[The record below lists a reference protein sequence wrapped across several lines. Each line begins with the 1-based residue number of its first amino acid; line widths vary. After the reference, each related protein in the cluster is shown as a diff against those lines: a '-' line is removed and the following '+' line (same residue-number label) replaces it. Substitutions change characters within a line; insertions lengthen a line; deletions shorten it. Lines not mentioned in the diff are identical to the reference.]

1 MKYIIMFIIIV
12 QLVLVIA
19 LLALP
24 PLVRALPGEYRVRL
38 ARVPVVETLLEIG
51 ETTLPR
57 ALPAPSR
64 LVERPSINIPTV
76 QATATASP
84 TPALRADV
92 ASGVEVTVPSKAP
105 ESELNKMATAVP
117 PTATPLPTM
126 IPTPALRADVA
137 SGAEVAVP
145 LPRQARID
153 GLKIIPQG
161 FNNCGPAN
169 LIINLNFY
177 GNSTTQ
183 NEAAALLKPN
193 REDRNVSPWQIV
205 DYVNEQTDLRAFV
218 GSGGDLE
225 MIKRF
230 VAAGFP
236 IVVEKGYE
244 PSPKDG
250 WLGHYL
256 TIFAYDDDKQEF
268 LSMDTNLGPWD
279 GSGRVDSYETID
291 YYWQQFNYTFWFV
304 YPPEKEGQVLAMLG
318 PEMVDTAVMWQKAAE
333 LAQAE
338 IDANP
343 DNAFAWFNLGT
354 SLTRLGEMTGE
365 AAYYENGAAAF
376 DQARTIGIPPRII
389 WYQFR
394 PYIAYMKIG
403 RYEDMLALADTTL
416 STQGGRNV
424 EETYLYKGH
433 ALALTGDGPGA
444 VDAYEQAL
452 RLNKYFYPAQWALD
466 AITGGS

>member
-1 MKYIIMFIIIV
+1 MNRQRKYII
-12 QLVLVIA
+12 LVVVTVLLTIMIGV
-19 LLALP
+19 LALP
-24 PLVRALPGEYRVRL
+24 PLVRALPGEYRIRL
-38 ARVPVVETLLEIG
+38 ARVPVVEALLEIG
-51 ETTLPR
+51 ETPLPT

-64 LVERPSINIPTV
+64 PVGRPQIVVPVI
-76 QATATASP
+76 QATSTATA
-84 TPALRADV
+84 
-92 ASGVEVTVPSKAP
+92 VPFQAP
-105 ESELNKMATAVP
+105 ESELDKGVTAVP
-117 PTATPLPTM
+117 PTATLLPTM
-126 IPTPALRADVA
+126 TPT
-137 SGAEVAVP
+137 AVP

-153 GLKIIPQG
+153 GLKIVPQG

-169 LIINLNFY
+169 LSINLNFY
-177 GNSTTQ
+177 GDMTTQ
-183 NEAAALLKPN
+183 NETAALLKPN

-205 DYVNEQTDLRAFV
+205 DYVNEQTGLRAFV
-218 GSGGDLE
+218 GSGGDLAL
-225 MIKRF
+225 IKRF

-236 IVVEKGYE
+236 TVVAKGYE

-256 TIFAYDDDKQEF
+256 TIFGYDDDKQEF
-268 LSMDTNLGPWD
+268 LSLDTNLGPWD
-279 GSGRVDSYETID
+279 GSGRVDSYETMN
-291 YYWQQFNYTFWFV
+291 YYWQQFNYTFWLV
-304 YPPEKEGQVLAMLG
+304 YPPEKEQQVFGMLG

-333 LAQAE
+333 FAQAE
-338 IDANP
+338 IDTNP

-365 AAYYENGAAAF
+365 AAFYENGAAAF
-376 DQARTIGIPPRII
+376 DQARTIGIPPRIV

-403 RYEDMLALADTTL
+403 RYEDMLALAETTL

-444 VDAYEQAL
+444 VEAYQQAL

>member
-1 MKYIIMFIIIV
+1 MSKPVKYGILLIVIV
-12 QLVLVIA
+12 QLALVIGF
-19 LLALP
+19 LALR

-38 ARVPVVETLLEIG
+38 AQVPVVDALLEFG
-51 ETTLPR
+51 VTPLPT

-64 LVERPSINIPTV
+64 LAERPQISIPTV
-76 QATATASP
+76 QATVTASP
-84 TPALRADV
+84 TA
-92 ASGVEVTVPSKAP
+92 VPTKAI
-105 ESELNKMATAVP
+105 ESEIDEAATAVP

-126 IPTPALRADVA
+126 TPT
-137 SGAEVAVP
+137 AVP

-169 LIINLNFY
+169 LSINLDFY
-177 GNSTTQ
+177 GDATTQ

-205 DYVNEQTDLRAFV
+205 DYVNEQTNLRAFV

-256 TIFAYDDDKQEF
+256 TIFGYDDDKQEF

-279 GSGRVDSYETID
+279 GSGRVDSYETMN
-291 YYWQQFNYTFWFV
+291 YYWQQFNYTFWLV
-304 YPPEKEGQVLAMLG
+304 YPPEKEQQVFEKLG
-318 PEMVDTAVMWQKAAE
+318 PEMLDTAVMWQKAAE
-333 LAQAE
+333 RAQAE
-338 IDANP
+338 IDADP

-365 AAYYENGAAAF
+365 AAFYENGATAF
-376 DQARTIGIPPRII
+376 DQARTIGVPPRIV

-394 PYIAYMKIG
+394 PYIAYMKVG

-416 STQGGRNV
+416 SSQGGRNV

-433 ALALTGDGPGA
+433 ALAFTGDGPGA
-444 VDAYEQAL
+444 VEAYQQAL
-452 RLNKYFYPAQWALD
+452 NLNSFFYPAQWALD
-466 AITGGS
+466 AITGG